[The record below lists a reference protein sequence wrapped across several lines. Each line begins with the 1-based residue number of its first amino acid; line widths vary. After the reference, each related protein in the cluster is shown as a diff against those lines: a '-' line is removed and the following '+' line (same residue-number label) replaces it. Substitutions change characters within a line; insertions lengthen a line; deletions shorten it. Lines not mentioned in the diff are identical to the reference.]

1 MSNYITKSDKN
12 AVGIYA
18 SKFAEKVDLV
28 FLKSDIDKLE
38 TTIVDLSQL
47 CDVVESEVVKKSVYS
62 KIVKNVNAIQAND
75 TSNGVKKADYD
86 TKIKV
91 EDKICKHGKYMT
103 INDFNKFSGIIF
115 DEKLKQV
122 KLAKLRVEFNRSYL
136 KQDKVTFTPRN
147 VVLNLFFV
155 YELDPRSHDLGHD
168 FTLKDC
174 LFGLVK
180 LTKMAYPNN

>member
-62 KIVKNVNAIQAND
+62 EMGKNVNAIQANN
-75 TSNGVKKADYD
+75 TSN
-86 TKIKV
+86 
-91 EDKICKHGKYMT
+91 
-103 INDFNKFSGIIF
+103 
-115 DEKLKQV
+115 
-122 KLAKLRVEFNRSYL
+122 
-136 KQDKVTFTPRN
+136 
-147 VVLNLFFV
+147 
-155 YELDPRSHDLGHD
+155 
-168 FTLKDC
+168 
-174 LFGLVK
+174 LV
-180 LTKMAYPNN
+180 

>member
-1 MSNYITKSDKN
+1 MSNYTTKSDKN
-12 AVGIYA
+12 AAGNYA
-18 SKFAEKVDLV
+18 SKFAEKVDLAL
-28 FLKSDIDKLE
+28 LKSDIDKLE
-38 TTIVDLSQL
+38 TTLVDLSQL
-47 CDVVESEVVKKSVYS
+47 CDVVKSEVVKKSVYS
-62 KIVKNVNAIQAND
+62 KMGKNVNAIQANN
-75 TSNGVKKADYD
+75 TSNLVKKADYD

-91 EDKICKHGKYMT
+91 EDKICNHDKYMT
-103 INDFNKFSGIIF
+103 INDFNKFLGTIF

-122 KLAKLRVEFNRSYL
+122 KLAKIRVELNRSYL

-147 VVLNLFFV
+147 VVLNLFIV

-180 LTKMAYPNN
+180 LTKIAYPNN